1 LIINLPI
8 LEIESNL
15 KERTNI
21 ENRMEKIKKG
31 RVEATIHNQR
41 VKILEEAGELFRAFN
56 KEDIINEAIDTLQST
71 LQIID
76 LLIFED
82 PLLFMDELFKHHE
95 KIEARDWKTKGNFI
109 IEL

>member
-15 KERTNI
+15 KEKTNI
-21 ENRMEKIKKG
+21 ENRIEKIKKG

-41 VKILEEAGELFRAFN
+41 VKILEEAGELFRAFD
-56 KEDIINEAIDTLQST
+56 KKDIRNEAIDVLQATLQ
-71 LQIID
+71 LIE
-76 LLIFED
+76 LLVIED

-95 KIEARDWKTKGNFI
+95 KIERRDWKTKGNFI